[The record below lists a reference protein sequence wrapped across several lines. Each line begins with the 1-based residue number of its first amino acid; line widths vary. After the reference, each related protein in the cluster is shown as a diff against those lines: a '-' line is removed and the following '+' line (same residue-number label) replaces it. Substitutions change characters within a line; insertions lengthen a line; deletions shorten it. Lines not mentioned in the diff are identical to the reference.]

1 MCAALSAAI
10 RFDMIDLDPRSD
22 GEAVAEALPAASII
36 LLRPAAQGFETLL
49 MQRNPELR
57 TMGGLWVFPGGKIDA
72 DDPGDCD
79 EACARSAACRE
90 LEEEASV
97 VVSASELLSF
107 SHWLT
112 PKEVRRRYAT
122 WFYAATVTADTRAR
136 EDGSEMVAHRWVR
149 PAEAIREHH
158 SETLRVPPPT
168 LATLQDLA
176 EHDALDALLAMV
188 SARVP
193 PYFFP
198 KVVAKGD
205 AMTFLYPGDAGYA
218 AGEPDTSGPRHR
230 TEALGG
236 RFFYER
242 SFAWPLRLGG

>member
-1 MCAALSAAI
+1 ML
-10 RFDMIDLDPRSD
+10 DLDPRPAD
-22 GEAVAEALPAASII
+22 EAVVEALPAASII
-36 LLRPAAQGFETLL
+36 LLRPAEQGFETLL

-97 VVSASELLSF
+97 AVAASELQLF

-112 PKEVRRRYAT
+112 PREVRRRYAT
-122 WFYAATVTADTRAR
+122 WFYAAIVAADTQAR
-136 EDGSEMVAHRWVR
+136 EDGSEMVAHRWIQ
-149 PAEAIREHH
+149 PAQAIREHDA
-158 SETLRVPPPT
+158 ETLRVPPPT
-168 LATLQDLA
+168 LATLYDLA
-176 EHDALDALLAMV
+176 EHDALDGLLATV

-198 KVVAKGD
+198 KVVAK
-205 AMTFLYPGDAGYA
+205 AENMTFLYPGDAGYE
-218 AGEPDTSGPRHR
+218 AGEPDASGPRHR
-230 TEALGG
+230 TAAREG
-236 RFFYER
+236 RFVYER
-242 SFAWPLRLGG
+242 SFPWPVLSDS